1 MGLAVRKYVM
11 MRRGILTSAAQRR
24 PGSALT
30 AQAKAE
36 VDHLL
41 TRLGRHDAR
50 AKDLV

>member
-1 MGLAVRKYVM
+1 VRKYVM

-30 AQAKAE
+30 NQARSE

-41 TRLGRHDAR
+41 SRLGKRDAR
-50 AKDLV
+50 ARDLV